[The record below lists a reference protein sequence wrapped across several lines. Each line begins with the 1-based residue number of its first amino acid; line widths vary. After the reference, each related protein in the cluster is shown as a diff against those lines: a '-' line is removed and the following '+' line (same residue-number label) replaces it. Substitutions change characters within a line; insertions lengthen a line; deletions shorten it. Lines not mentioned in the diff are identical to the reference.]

1 MILYPAL
8 DLFEGNCVRL
18 VQGDFDKKRV
28 YKTSPMEVV
37 TLYKDDGAEWLHL
50 VDLEGARN
58 PKKRQV
64 ELISDIIR
72 QSNLSVQV
80 GGGIRSFEDVEKL
93 LDIGA
98 SRVVVGS
105 LAVKDFVATSKL
117 LSVFGAEKICLA
129 ADVTRYGDEYRI
141 ATSGWK
147 KISNLTLQEYL
158 KKYLRHGLRHT
169 LCTDISRDGTM
180 TGCNF
185 DLYRNYQNLFP
196 NLHFQASGG
205 ISSINDLINLKTSG
219 AIIGKA
225 LYEGVFSMKQAL
237 GAVQC

>member
-37 TLYKDDGAEWLHL
+37 NLYKGDGAEWLHL

-98 SRVVVGS
+98 SRVVIGS
-105 LAVKDFVATSKL
+105 LAVKDFVATS
-117 LSVFGAEKICLA
+117 
-129 ADVTRYGDEYRI
+129 
-141 ATSGWK
+141 
-147 KISNLTLQEYL
+147 
-158 KKYLRHGLRHT
+158 
-169 LCTDISRDGTM
+169 
-180 TGCNF
+180 
-185 DLYRNYQNLFP
+185 
-196 NLHFQASGG
+196 
-205 ISSINDLINLKTSG
+205 
-219 AIIGKA
+219 
-225 LYEGVFSMKQAL
+225 
-237 GAVQC
+237 